1 MIGYLRGVVA
11 GVLPGGIV
19 LLDVAGVGYE
29 VTLASPSTT
38 VDGDDMTVFVHT
50 AVRADAIT
58 LYGFLSLAERALF
71 TALLATP
78 GVGPS
83 TAVAALR
90 TLGGERLS
98 SAIAAGDASVVATV
112 PGIGAKTAQRIVLE
126 LKDKVGTATGTPAA
140 AAAVR
145 DDVLEALRALG
156 YQNSEIR
163 TALRDVDLPTDEAE
177 ALRVALQYMG
187 RR

>member
-11 GVLPGGIV
+11 GVLPSGIV

-29 VTLASPSTT
+29 VTLAGPSTI
-38 VDGDDMTVFVHT
+38 VEGDALTVFVYT

-58 LYGFLSLAERALF
+58 LYGFASLGERSLF
-71 TALLATP
+71 TDLLATP

-90 TLGGERLS
+90 TLGGERLA

-126 LKDKVGTATGTPAA
+126 LKDKVGTASSTPV
-140 AAAVR
+140 AAVR
-145 DDVLEALRALG
+145 DDVMEALRALG
-156 YQNSEIR
+156 YPNNEIR
-163 TALRDVDLPTDEAE
+163 TALHDVDLPADESD
-177 ALRVALQYMG
+177 ALRVALQYMS